1 MPEVQGGNVTD
12 FYSVIIAGSRGLMA
26 PPAIIRRELD
36 AMVPQ
41 GRLVQVV
48 SGGEPTG
55 VDRCGEVFAKL
66 NNLAV
71 RIFPADWNRHGRGAG
86 PVRNEQMARFA
97 DAALVFVGKS
107 PTPGSSNMATW
118 MLLLGKPVRVVGLG

>member
-1 MPEVQGGNVTD
+1 MTD
-12 FYSVIIAGSRGLMA
+12 FYSVIIAGSRGLQVS
-26 PPAIIRRELD
+26 PARISTELGLF
-36 AMVPQ
+36 ALPLARM
-41 GRLVQVV
+41 LQVV
-48 SGGEPTG
+48 SGGEPSG
-55 VDRCGEVFAKL
+55 IDRCGEVYAKVNDHAL
-66 NNLAV
+66 

-97 DAALVFVGKS
+97 DAALVFVDKK